1 MNLTTSSIALAVALA
16 FATAAQAQTPQQ
28 PADRDVAKP
37 QTEQRADPSNRKAHN
52 AQKDAIEKQA
62 KADKAKC
69 GALKANAKDICMA
82 EAKGKEKVA
91 KAELNAKSEK
101 DQAKAQRKVSEARAE
116 AAYDVAAQKCDDQK
130 GEAKD
135 ACIKQ
140 AKVERDR
147 SKGKAEKTADVKQDK
162 QRAATG
168 GTAPER
174 KPAEPKQK
182 P

>member
-1 MNLTTSSIALAVALA
+1 MKLKLSSIALGVA
-16 FATAAQAQTPQQ
+16 FAFASVAQAQEVNTRKVKN
-28 PADRDVAKP
+28 AEEDR
-37 QTEQRADPSNRKAHN
+37 
-52 AQKDAIEKQA
+52 IEAAA

-69 GALKANAKDICMA
+69 DTLKANAKDICMA
-82 EAKGKEKVA
+82 EAKGKERVA
-91 KAELNAKSEK
+91 KAELNAKDDK
-101 DQAKAQRKVSEARAE
+101 DQINAQKKVSEAKAE
-116 AAYDVAAQKCDDQK
+116 ATYDVAAQKCDEQK

-147 SKGKAEKTADVKQDK
+147 AKGSAEKRADAKEDK
-162 QRAATG
+162 RAATG

-174 KPAEPKQK
+174 KPETPKAK